1 MKRFSQILLGFAAL
15 GVALSVQAMPLGLRM
30 ALWNR
35 SAREVPSY
43 TVGETLAVDATSSSL
58 PWAVGADGVAS
69 ARGQV
74 DATASGGKSVKF
86 TAADNA
92 SAWVETVVTN
102 ACRVSFDWKC
112 SCEPLVKGKPYD
124 YLAFVVDSE
133 RTGFICGE
141 TDWTNVA
148 FYVTGDGEHRLR
160 WMFTRDEEGSSG
172 EDSAWLANVK
182 VVPSVTLVFAD
193 GGATEGSVPEAMAF
207 YADDG
212 SALLPGCGTL
222 AWPKHTFLGWSD
234 GVNTYAAGTVAT
246 NAVFANGM
254 AAVAGRPPYLLTAV
268 WTANTLAAPVITA
281 PATYEA
287 ESATV
292 TITAEDGAAIYYTL
306 DGSEPRAARSV
317 IAPYQWVPDT
327 SSTIQYQGAFEVVG
341 SATIRAIAVR
351 DGYFDSEVATATVT
365 RLTWTFGEYLN
376 WPEQTFTTGGEVG
389 WSRVKGVSADGY
401 ALRSGA
407 ITHNQTSRLETVV
420 SGPGTV
426 SFKWK
431 VSCEDY
437 FVFRTQ
443 KILLD
448 YLSFSVD
455 GTERGLINGETG
467 WTNVTLMV
475 EGEGEHVLAW
485 SYIKDSEG
493 SEGEDCAW
501 LDEVVWTPTGTLT
514 GLEAWLAERNLTVEA
529 RAANGRTAAECY
541 ALGLDPADA
550 TNDFRIVSI
559 EMVDGEP
566 KVEWEPKVNRW
577 TGTEIQAVLKGA
589 ATLDGEWKSVEGAT
603 AAEKVAMRFFKV
615 EVVP

>member
-1 MKRFSQILLGFAAL
+1 MKRFVQILLWLAAL
-15 GVALSVQAMPLGLRM
+15 GAAVSARAMPIGLRM

-35 SAREVPSY
+35 SARETFYP
-43 TVGETLAVDATSSSL
+43 VGEALAADTTSASL
-58 PWAVGADGVAS
+58 PWEVGADGVAS

-74 DATASGGKSVKF
+74 DATASGGKSMKF
-86 TAADNA
+86 TAADEA

-112 SCEPLVKGKPYD
+112 SCEPLVKGRPYD
-124 YLAFVVDSE
+124 YLAFVVDEE
-133 RTGFICGE
+133 RMGFICGE

-172 EDSAWLANVK
+172 EDCAWLANVK

-193 GGATEGSVPEAMAF
+193 GGATVGSVPEAMAF

-222 AWPKHTFLGWSD
+222 AWSRHTFIGWSD
-234 GVNTYAAGTVAT
+234 GVNTYEAGTSAT
-246 NAVFANGM
+246 NVVFANGT

-268 WTANTLAAPVITA
+268 WAANTLAAPVITA

-292 TITAEDGAAIYYTL
+292 TITAEDGALIYYTL
-306 DGSEPRAARSV
+306 DGSEPDAARSAS
-317 IAPYQWVPDT
+317 APYQGVY
-327 SSTIQYQGAFEVVG
+327 STRRYQGPFEVTG
-341 SATIRAIAVR
+341 CATIKAIAVR

-376 WPEQTFTTGGEVG
+376 WPEQTFTTGSDAA
-389 WSRVKGVSADGY
+389 WTRVKGLSADGY
-401 ALRSGA
+401 ALRSGT
-407 ITHNQTSRLETVV
+407 ITHSQTSRLETVV

-467 WTNVTLMV
+467 WTNVTLTV

-501 LDEVVWTPTGTLT
+501 LDEVVWTTSGTLT
-514 GLEAWLAERNLTVEA
+514 GLEAWLGARNLRADDV
-529 RAANGRTAAECY
+529 AANGRTAAE
-541 ALGLDPADA
+541 
-550 TNDFRIVSI
+550 
-559 EMVDGEP
+559 
-566 KVEWEPKVNRW
+566 
-577 TGTEIQAVLKGA
+577 
-589 ATLDGEWKSVEGAT
+589 
-603 AAEKVAMRFFKV
+603 
-615 EVVP
+615 

>member
-1 MKRFSQILLGFAAL
+1 MKRFVQILLGLAAL
-15 GVALSVQAMPLGLRM
+15 GAVESAWAMPIGLRM

-35 SAREVPSY
+35 SAREPFYS
-43 TVGETLAVDATSSSL
+43 VGETLAADATSASL

-86 TAADNA
+86 TATDNA

-133 RTGFICGE
+133 RSSFICGE
-141 TDWTNVA
+141 TDWTNVT

-172 EDSAWLANVK
+172 EDCAWLANVK
-182 VVPSVTLVFAD
+182 VVPSVTLVFAG
-193 GGATEGSVPEAMAF
+193 GGATAGSVPEAMAF

-222 AWPKHTFLGWSD
+222 AWPKHTFIGWSD
-234 GVNTYAAGTVAT
+234 GVNTYAAGMFAT
-246 NAVFANGM
+246 NVVFANGT
-254 AAVAGRPPYLLTAV
+254 AAVAGQSPYILTAV
-268 WTANTLAAPVITA
+268 WAANTLAAPVITA
-281 PATYEA
+281 PAMYEA
-287 ESATV
+287 ESAMV
-292 TITAEDGAAIYYTL
+292 TISAEDGATIYYTL

-327 SSTIQYQGAFEVVG
+327 SSTIQYQGSFEVVG
-341 SATIRAIAVR
+341 SATIKAIAVR

-376 WPEQTFTTGGEVG
+376 WPEQMFTTGGDAA
-389 WSRVKGVSADGY
+389 WTRVKGVSADGY

-455 GTERGLINGETG
+455 GTERGLINGETE
-467 WTNVTLMV
+467 WTNVTLTV

-501 LDEVVWTPTGTLT
+501 LDEVVWRPSGTLS
-514 GLEAWLAERNLTVEA
+514 GLEAWLAERNLTADAV
-529 RAANGRTAAECY
+529 AANGRTAAECY
-541 ALGLDPADA
+541 ALGLDPADV

-559 EMVDGEP
+559 ELVDGEP

-577 TGTEIQAVLKGA
+577 TGVEVQAVLKGA
-589 ATLDGEWKSVEGAT
+589 ATVDGEWKSVEGAT
-603 AAEKVAMRFFKV
+603 AAEKAAMRFFKV
-615 EVVP
+615 VVEVQ